1 MKNSLLLPQHPNLSR
16 NPQGEK
22 HTLLQNQTMRLAAW
36 IITGN
41 IWLRKEFLKGLILSS
56 RGEGT
61 NSNYCSSWNKWA
73 SWCDKQKVDPFR
85 CILKRVLDFL
95 AELFEQGCQ
104 YRSMCSH
111 RPAISVFH
119 EGIDGKSIDEDPQ
132 VSSLIMGV
140 DNQRPPQ
147 PRYTCIWDVQLLLD
161 YLKKHF
167 LDNKQITDRQLTL
180 KVTILLALTSAS
192 RAGGLR
198 NLNI

>member
-1 MKNSLLLPQHPNLSR
+1 
-16 NPQGEK
+16 
-22 HTLLQNQTMRLAAW
+22 
-36 IITGN
+36 
-41 IWLRKEFLKGLILSS
+41 
-56 RGEGT
+56 
-61 NSNYCSSWNKWA
+61 
-73 SWCDKQKVDPFR
+73 
-85 CILKRVLDFL
+85 
-95 AELFEQGCQ
+95 
-104 YRSMCSH
+104 MCSH

-192 RAGGLR
+192 CAGGLR